1 MTRAI
6 VQFPASYIEKLAA
19 CLKAHSI
26 NLGKPHSVKAAQNYL
41 DEVSAELSTALENY
55 RAGKSDYYH
64 VDGADHI
71 TVSWC
76 EANMKFAVE
85 VDGQAVEHF
94 PTRKEAQA
102 HANELAQ
109 GGGDG
114 EAKAATAQTC
124 H

>member
-1 MTRAI
+1 MTQATI
-6 VQFPASYIEKLAA
+6 NFPASYIEKLAA

-26 NLGKPHSVKAAQNYL
+26 NLGKPHSVKAAQHYL
-41 DEVSAELSTALENY
+41 DQVSGELGTALENY
-55 RAGKSDYYH
+55 RAGQSNYH
-64 VDGADHI
+64 PAEGVDRL

-94 PTRKEAQA
+94 PTRKEAEA
-102 HANELAQ
+102 HAKELAK
-109 GGGDG
+109 GMVHEE
-114 EAKAATAQTC
+114 EAAAASC